1 MPTASQDE
9 TAALDTKSQPES
21 TAPRKGPGRDPALV
35 ARDEL
40 LARMDEQIM
49 ADRAADDVKFW
60 QSADVDPRAA
70 ALAAAQA
77 KEARGQPLDVDRGHR
92 DLIENRATDA
102 EAEPTQIEDGA
113 ANVQPMDA
121 AEQKARE
128 AVRIS
133 NKGDDPLGEYVVRV
147 QGKPMFKTL
156 VDGIE
161 QLIPL
166 DRARQQLQK
175 HLAADIR
182 LQQAAEQK
190 RQLDA
195 REQSIRNVEATLKTR
210 SAQPVAPVVDDT
222 SLDKEA
228 VELVRSLVSEP
239 EGKAAARLAKTLK
252 TIRASQPQIDVNAL
266 EQRVAERVTK
276 TTAAER
282 HAAALHSGFDE
293 FTKNYPDIAGDSDL
307 FVLADRKTNDIAA
320 ANPNW
325 TPAQVMNEAGKQTRD
340 WLVSIGAKPKAA
352 APKSESTNQQRKQN
366 LVPMPQ
372 ARTVRPVT
380 PKADEED
387 NSPQSI
393 MAELRKSRGQP
404 Y

>member
-1 MPTASQDE
+1 M
-9 TAALDTKSQPES
+9 
-21 TAPRKGPGRDPALV
+21 
-35 ARDEL
+35 
-40 LARMDEQIM
+40 
-49 ADRAADDVKFW
+49 
-60 QSADVDPRAA
+60 
-70 ALAAAQA
+70 
-77 KEARGQPLDVDRGHR
+77 
-92 DLIENRATDA
+92 
-102 EAEPTQIEDGA
+102 
-113 ANVQPMDA
+113 
-121 AEQKARE
+121 
-128 AVRIS
+128 
-133 NKGDDPLGEYVVRV
+133 
-147 QGKPMFKTL
+147 
-156 VDGIE
+156 
-161 QLIPL
+161 
-166 DRARQQLQK
+166 QLQK

-182 LQQAAEQK
+182 LQQASDRQK
-190 RQLDA
+190 QLDA

-210 SAQPVAPVVDDT
+210 VTQPVAPVVDDT
-222 SLDKEA
+222 ALDNEA

-340 WLVSIGAKPKAA
+340 WLVSIGAKPKTT